1 MLRTHGGVTTTAGLH
16 SSKDRDSPPGEMAEP
31 VDWRTAGPSRQ
42 LFVSDDKMRLCFD
55 PNPAA

>member
-1 MLRTHGGVTTTAGLH
+1 MLQTHGGVTTTARLH
-16 SSKDRDSPPGEMAEP
+16 SSKDRDSLRGETAEP
-31 VDWRTAGPSRQ
+31 VGRRTAGPSHQ